1 MLGLNILIAEL
12 IMFRFYL
19 IWMFSSCSL

>member
-1 MLGLNILIAEL
+1 MLGLDILITEL
-12 IMFRFYL
+12 IMFWFYL